1 MMTPLIFHR
10 WNSVFLGLF
19 IVLHFATHLTGVFGI
34 QAYNDMQSALRVIYR
49 NPIIE
54 PVLLLSAI
62 LQIGIGLML
71 LIRKTR
77 RGLRGRWAYTQ
88 VISGFIVLL
97 FLAQHLSALAL
108 ARWIDGLDT
117 NFYWPASVMSGAPF
131 IWYFLPYYFLG
142 IVALFTHLGCG
153 VRLALLRSG
162 HRHYAATGFWG
173 LTGLGLA
180 MAVII
185 NLTLMGV
192 FFEIELPAVW
202 ITYLQSFVEG
212 YTQ

>member
-1 MMTPLIFHR
+1 
-10 WNSVFLGLF
+10 
-19 IVLHFATHLTGVFGI
+19 
-34 QAYNDMQSALRVIYR
+34 
-49 NPIIE
+49 
-54 PVLLLSAI
+54 
-62 LQIGIGLML
+62 ML

-88 VISGFIVLL
+88 VISGFIILL

-142 IVALFTHLGCG
+142 IVGLFTHLGCG

-162 HRHYAATGFWG
+162 HRRHATTGFWG
-173 LTGLGLA
+173 LTGLRLA

-202 ITYLQSFVEG
+202 ITYLQGFVAG